1 MVRPNP
7 YVAYGAVATGS
18 ASALA
23 TANQRFAQKF
33 LAESEARMQREAAT
47 TGVPDET
54 APVTIK
60 DNALTT
66 RWRGL
71 PTWAQYTIGAVG
83 VGTLL
88 FALNAL
94 RRRF

>member
-47 TGVPDET
+47 AQQNEL
-54 APVTIK
+54 APVDTSLTADFKAATAK
-60 DNALTT
+60 DESIVVQT
-66 RWRGL
+66 RVQHAAASGQAENIS
-71 PTWAQYTIGAVG
+71 P
-83 VGTLL
+83 
-88 FALNAL
+88 
-94 RRRF
+94 